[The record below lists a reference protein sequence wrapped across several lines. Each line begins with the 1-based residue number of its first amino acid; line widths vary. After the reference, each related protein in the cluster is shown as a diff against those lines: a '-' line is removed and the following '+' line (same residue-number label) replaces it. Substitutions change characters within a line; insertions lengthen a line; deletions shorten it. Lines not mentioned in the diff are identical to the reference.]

1 MIDLL
6 FDFNKPLQTSI
17 LIYLIIIG
25 VLFYIKPRF
34 MFDPKGNIK
43 KFGTG
48 SGRYRTVFP
57 LWLILTTIA
66 ILVYYFVAMVAYR
79 QNLKSLCQT
88 IKKGKID
95 ELKNL
100 LEGQCPI

>member
-1 MIDLL
+1 MIGLL
-6 FDFNKPLQTSI
+6 FDFNQPLQTSI

-25 VLFYIKPRF
+25 ILFYLKPRF

-66 ILVYYFVAMVAYR
+66 ILIYYCVAMVAYR

-88 IKKGKID
+88 IKKGK
-95 ELKNL
+95 LFNY
-100 LEGQCPI
+100 

>member
-25 VLFYIKPRF
+25 ILFYFKPRF
-34 MFDPKGNIK
+34 MFDPNGNIK

-57 LWLILTTIA
+57 LWLILSIIA
-66 ILVYYFVAMVAYR
+66 ILVYYCVIIINYR
-79 QNLKSLCQT
+79 NNLKSLCLT
-88 IKKGKID
+88 LKKGKID
-95 ELKNL
+95 DLQNI
-100 LEGQCPI
+100 LENKCPS